1 MFAIS
6 SNNLSSPIAL
16 LAAIFV
22 FALSF
27 SGCGRALRKGSVTPQ
42 EVCEECLFPPR
53 DLRVPIDYRYLEGPQ
68 PDEHYVDS
76 EDVLGIY
83 VADIIGEREELPNVA
98 YPSFR
103 QTGAPIEPFVGHP
116 ITVETDGTI
125 HLPYVEK
132 IFVRNMSLSQVRDAI
147 REAYSVQRSFIAED
161 RENIQVTLITPR
173 SHRVHIFR
181 QDTRYNVPGLQQ
193 TTQFEISRRWAG
205 STLFLEP
212 KDASVLSALLRTG
225 GLPGIDA
232 RNEIWVMKGLSQD
245 EVNEIHETPIE
256 TNLKGNLPMMLAK
269 HDSKLIRIPL
279 RHPAGSP
286 LPFDLKD
293 TLLGDGDVVFL
304 PKREGDHFLTGGLLP
319 PGRIP
324 LERDRDI
331 DVIEA
336 IAKATGS
343 TLGAPG
349 GFRSPIQ
356 FNGGPGNVFAP
367 TELIVVRRTEAD
379 VQYKIRVD
387 LQKAMDDPSE
397 RLRIIPGDLLV
408 LRYRPHELAGN
419 ILLNLFDFGFNFNQG
434 TNVLQ

>member
-1 MFAIS
+1 MY
-6 SNNLSSPIAL
+6 
-16 LAAIFV
+16 
-22 FALSF
+22 
-27 SGCGRALRKGSVTPQ
+27 K
-42 EVCEECLFPPR
+42 
-53 DLRVPIDYRYLEGPQ
+53 
-68 PDEHYVDS
+68 
-76 EDVLGIY
+76 
-83 VADIIGEREELPNVA
+83 
-98 YPSFR
+98 R
-103 QTGAPIEPFVGHP
+103 Q
-116 ITVETDGTI
+116 
-125 HLPYVEK
+125 
-132 IFVRNMSLSQVRDAI
+132 
-147 REAYSVQRSFIAED
+147 
-161 RENIQVTLITPR
+161 
-173 SHRVHIFR
+173 
-181 QDTRYNVPGLQQ
+181 
-193 TTQFEISRRWAG
+193 TQFEISRRWAG

-232 RNEIWVMKGLSQD
+232 RNEIWVMKGLPED
-245 EVNEIHETPIE
+245 EIDKIQETPME

-279 RHPAGSP
+279 SHEVGSP
-286 LPFDLKD
+286 LPFDPKD

-319 PGRIP
+319 PGRVP

-349 GFRSPIQ
+349 GFRSPVQ
-356 FNGGPGNVFAP
+356 FNGGPGNIFAP
-367 TELIVVRRTEAD
+367 TELIVVRRTEAN

-387 LQKAMDDPSE
+387 LQKAMDDPTE

-419 ILLNLFDFGFNFNQG
+419 VFLNLFDLGVTFNQG
-434 TNVLQ
+434 SLR